1 MVNHLYSNK
10 IFLKNSTGYKSQRTP
25 CSKATFV
32 GHSQASGGNARA
44 MPGKQ
49 CQLKAWSL
57 FVTSCGS
64 GVHPDSGAKCE
75 PAVEVRQE
83 DSFFSGAE
91 GGVGAGGSHSSTWR
105 H

>member
-1 MVNHLYSNK
+1 M
-10 IFLKNSTGYKSQRTP
+10 
-25 CSKATFV
+25 
-32 GHSQASGGNARA
+32 

-57 FVTSCGS
+57 SMTSCGS

-83 DSFFSGAE
+83 DSFSISGA
-91 GGVGAGGSHSSTWR
+91 GAGVRRSHGSTWR